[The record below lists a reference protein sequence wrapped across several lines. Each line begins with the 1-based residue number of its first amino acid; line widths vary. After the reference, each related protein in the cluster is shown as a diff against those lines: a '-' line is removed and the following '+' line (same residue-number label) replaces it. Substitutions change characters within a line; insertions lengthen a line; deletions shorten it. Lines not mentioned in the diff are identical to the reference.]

1 MTPAPHP
8 SGPQQGRLQPHWSA
22 RIENVK
28 NAVVSG
34 VLDTVGWVLRI
45 KPFTGFGTPGCV
57 RIIARVL
64 WARPSAPA
72 DYHDQPVWDMRS
84 MAVRGWRSF
93 ISQVAPHQD
102 VRIHLDGREYAVR
115 SDRSGLVDVE
125 LDADLPPGVHIARI
139 ATTTENTVTAEVHV
153 HSPDEAFGV
162 VSDIDD
168 TVVVTWLPRPLLAFW
183 NAFVIPQTS
192 RRAVAGMAMLYQ
204 RIARAHTSA
213 PFVYLSTG
221 AWNVFPVLQR
231 FLYKNG
237 YPDGPLLLTDWGPTN
252 TGFFRSGRAH
262 KERTLETL
270 VEQFPHARWLLIG
283 DDGQH
288 DPAIYA
294 AFARAHPEN
303 VAAVAIRELTEPE
316 QVLSSGLRARRHP
329 DLPADSPVVWVQG
342 ADGHALLHGLRREGI
357 VP

>member
-1 MTPAPHP
+1 MTRVQPESAA
-8 SGPQQGRLQPHWSA
+8 LQPHWSA
-22 RIENVK
+22 RIEDVK
-28 NAVVSG
+28 NAAVAG
-34 VLDTVGWVLRI
+34 LLDTFGWVLRI
-45 KPFTGFGTPGCV
+45 KPFTGFGTPGRV
-57 RIIARVL
+57 RVIARVL
-64 WARPSAPA
+64 WARPTAPS

-93 ISQVAPHQD
+93 LSQVAPHRD
-102 VRIHLDGREYAVR
+102 VRIELGDSVFLAR
-115 SDRSGLVDVE
+115 SDRSGLLDVQLE
-125 LDADLPPGVHIARI
+125 ADLEPGVHIARI
-139 ATTTENTVTAEVHV
+139 STTSENVVTAEVHV
-153 HSPDEAFGV
+153 HSTEGDFGI

-192 RRAVAGMAMLYQ
+192 RRAVPGMANLYQ
-204 RIARAHTSA
+204 HVARSSPSA

-252 TGFFRSGRAH
+252 TGFFRSGREH
-262 KERTLETL
+262 KERTLEQL
-270 VEQFPHARWLLIG
+270 AREFPDTKWLLIG

-294 AFARAHPEN
+294 AFARSHPQN
-303 VAAVAIRELTEPE
+303 VAAVAIRELTESE

-329 DLPADSPVVWVQG
+329 DLPADSDVVWVQG
-342 ADGHALLHGLRREGI
+342 PNGHALLHALRREDLI
-357 VP
+357 P